1 MAMLRSAAVAKKAD
15 AQRKPS
21 ELRGKLLTDQT
32 IQIVLSGLIE
42 GSVDRIEP
50 IFNSDR
56 MPRYVIVEN
65 VARIDPSEARS
76 LLERMDD
83 AGIVR
88 KTFYEIPEQCC

>member
-1 MAMLRSAAVAKKAD
+1 LKHTGGQVENPVRNSNAAISNNDESQAD

-21 ELRGKLLTDQT
+21 ELRGKLLTGQT
-32 IQIVLSGLIE
+32 VQIVLSGLIE

-65 VARIDPSEARS
+65 VARVDPSEARS
-76 LLERMDD
+76 LTQ
-83 AGIVR
+83 A
-88 KTFYEIPEQCC
+88 CS